1 MKDHFANA
9 DGFKIRTESLKDG
22 HIEKIRETFTPD
34 FIDVVEDRLSFID
47 PISVQGEAYL
57 ADADL
62 VLHLDIETQ
71 ATIACSIC
79 NEPVKVPIQL
89 KGNYFNEPL
98 DEIKT
103 GVFSI
108 ADLVREAILIETPTF
123 AECNGGVCPARKE
136 LEHYF
141 KKSGPSENDDP
152 DGYRPFENLKLDN

>member
-1 MKDHFANA
+1 MKDHFTNA

-22 HIEKIRETFTPD
+22 HIEKIQEKFAPD

-47 PISVQGEAYL
+47 PIFVQGEAYL
-57 ADADL
+57 ADSDL
-62 VLHLDIETQ
+62 VIHLDIETQ

-89 KGNYFNEPL
+89 NGSYFNEPL
-98 DEIKT
+98 EEIKT

-108 ADLVREAILIETPTF
+108 AEMVREAILIETPTF
-123 AECNGGVCPARKE
+123 SECNGGVCPARKE

-141 KKSGPSENDDP
+141 RKSDSSKNDEP